1 MLPRKSVR
9 DAFER
14 YLEREAPQH
23 KGERWERVRLA
34 KIARNLDWIDR
45 PLAAVTSD
53 MIGEWRDTLTA
64 GLAPSSARREY
75 GLVRRIFALAA
86 TEWRWLHADPF
97 RATRPPPAGDPRS
110 QRVSDDEA
118 AAIYAALGWTPG
130 TAPANASQFIAAAFA
145 IALETAMRQGELL
158 RLTRADVYVE
168 RRVVHVAKSKNG
180 EAREVPLSRTALA
193 VIAVLP
199 ASGRLFRVSS
209 RTADTL
215 FRRARDAAGLRHI
228 HFHDSRREATTRL
241 AAKLDALTLA
251 KVTGHRDLK
260 VLLATYYAPRM
271 TDVAAMLD

>member
-9 DAFER
+9 DAFDR

-34 KIARNLDWIDR
+34 KIARKLDWIDR
-45 PLAAVTSD
+45 PLAAVTPD

-64 GLAPSSARREY
+64 KLAASSARREY

-86 TEWRWLHADPF
+86 SEWRWLHADPF
-97 RATRPPPAGDPRS
+97 RVARPPPAGKPRT
-110 QRVSDDEA
+110 QRVSDADA

-130 TAPANASQFIAAAFA
+130 MTPVTASQYVAAAFA
-145 IALETAMRQGELL
+145 LALETAMRQGELL
-158 RLTRADVYVE
+158 RLVREDVDVGYRIALVRE
-168 RRVVHVAKSKNG
+168 SKNG
-180 EAREVPLSRTALA
+180 EARNVPLSKAA
-193 VIAVLP
+193 VAILAVLP
-199 ASGRLFRVSS
+199 DDGRLFRVAS

-251 KVTGHRDLK
+251 KVTGHRDPK

-271 TDVAAMLD
+271 QDVAAMLD

>member
-9 DAFER
+9 DAIDR
-14 YLEREAPQH
+14 YLERETPKH

-34 KIARNLDWIDR
+34 KIARKLDWIDR
-45 PLAAVTSD
+45 PLAAVTPD

-86 TEWRWLHADPF
+86 SEWRWLHADPF
-97 RATRPPPAGDPRS
+97 RVARPPPAGKPRT
-110 QRVSDDEA
+110 QRVSDADA
-118 AAIYAALGWTPG
+118 GAIYAALGWTPG
-130 TAPANASQFIAAAFA
+130 TAPVTASQYVAAAFA
-145 IALETAMRQGELL
+145 LALETAMRQGELL
-158 RLTRADVYVE
+158 RLVREDVDVGYRIALVRE
-168 RRVVHVAKSKNG
+168 SKNG
-180 EAREVPLSRTALA
+180 EARNVPLSKAA
-193 VIAVLP
+193 VAILAVLP
-199 ASGRLFRVSS
+199 DDGRLFRVSS